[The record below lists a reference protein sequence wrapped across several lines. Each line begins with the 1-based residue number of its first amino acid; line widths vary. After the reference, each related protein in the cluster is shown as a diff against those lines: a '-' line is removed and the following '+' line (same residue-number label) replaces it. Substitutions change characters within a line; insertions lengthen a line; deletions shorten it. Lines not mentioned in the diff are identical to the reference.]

1 MTFAELRAARIH
13 YELTGTAGVPVVVL
27 SNSLGTNFSMWD
39 AQMPE
44 FTKRFRVLRY
54 DQRGH
59 GESSVPAA
67 PYSMEELGR
76 DVLGLLDALKLD
88 RVHFCGLSMGGQT
101 GMWLGVHA
109 SERIDRLVLCNTGA
123 KIGTPE
129 VWNARIAAVEREGM
143 KSVATAVLERWLTP
157 EFRARHPDVAAKILR
172 TLETTNP
179 QGYVACS
186 VAVRDFDYREK
197 LDNVRAPTLVI
208 AGTHD
213 PSTPPEGG
221 RLVAERIP
229 DARYVE
235 LNAAHLSNVEASKR
249 FTAEVAAFL
258 NA

>member
-1 MTFAELRAARIH
+1 MAFAELKAARIH
-13 YELTGTAGVPVVVL
+13 YELTGPAGAPVVVL

-59 GESSVPAA
+59 GKSSVPAG
-67 PYSMEELGR
+67 PYAMGELSG
-76 DVLGLLDALKLD
+76 DVVELLDALKLEG
-88 RVHFCGLSMGGQT
+88 VHFCGLSMGGQT

-109 SERIDRLVLCNTGA
+109 AGRIARLVLANTGA

-129 VWNARIAAVEREGM
+129 IWKARIDAVERQGM
-143 KSVATAVLERWLTP
+143 NSVAAAVLERWLTAG
-157 EFRARHPDVAAKILR
+157 FRCGHPDVAARILGM
-172 TLETTNP
+172 LETTDS

-186 VAVRDFDYREK
+186 AAVRDFDYREK
-197 LDNVRAPTLVI
+197 LGPVRAPTLVI

-221 RLVAERIP
+221 RWVAQRITG
-229 DARYVE
+229 ARYVE
-235 LNAAHLSNVEASKR
+235 LNAAHLSNVEASER
-249 FTAEVAAFL
+249 FTAEVATFL
-258 NA
+258 SA